1 MLHANFMALW
11 LFMADDINDIPVLS
25 TTVPV
30 VQSARNLRVI
40 LDSRFTL
47 TAHVAALYRAGYYQ
61 LRQLRRLIQS
71 MTAEAVRTIAA
82 AFISCRLDYCN
93 SLLYGLPDTLLR
105 KLQSVQNATAQLI
118 TGTRRVITSR
128 RSYANSI
135 GYPIPIPYRVRFK
148 VAYLVH
154 QSLSWQAPLY
164 LTDDCCLVSDS
175 TRRSLLSAY
184 VPNPTCVVLRTL
196 SS

>member
-1 MLHANFMALW
+1 MTSPIKSCSL
-11 LFMADDINDIPVLS
+11 DP
-25 TTVPV
+25 VPV
-30 VQSARNLRVI
+30 VESARHLGVLN
-40 LDSRFTL
+40 SRLTL
-47 TAHVAALYRAGYYQ
+47 SAHVTVLCRARYHQ
-61 LRQLRRLIQS
+61 LRQLHPLVLS
-71 MTAEAVRTIAA
+71 MTAAA
-82 AFISCRLDYCN
+82 ARTVAATLISCRLDYCN
-93 SLLYGLPDTLLR
+93 SLHYGLPGNLLR